1 MRTVMTPDMTPEA
14 VDRRLREVAQ
24 LHRLGMS
31 ILEAKRIGK
40 VGEVETEMQEQAPE
54 VEGQREVEP
63 SG

>member
-1 MRTVMTPDMTPEA
+1 MQTVKTPDMTPEA

-31 ILEAKRIGK
+31 ILKAKRIGK
-40 VGEVETEMQEQAPE
+40 VGEVETEMEVQPQEL
-54 VEGQREVEP
+54 EGQRGGEP